1 MNLKTKT
8 FFAVLLTV
16 LLTGSSASLV
26 AYADN
31 HDQTLPPNP
40 DAENFGNATP
50 PPATVDISAD
60 HALDTVPNTRSG
72 DNEDAVNEA
81 ARRTPDGTVD
91 LIVNIPGTG
100 GSFNAREGLGNYIN
114 VIYRWAIGIGAL
126 LALAIIVFAGVRYVA
141 SAGKPA
147 AQADAK
153 GWIFDAIIG
162 LVLLIGAAVLLYTIN
177 PRILNIGSSDE
188 PIRELEAIREQR
200 NAEARNAELEAIQ
213 NSQAS
218 RQANQTESYI
228 NGYKHEFNLND
239 DRRALQAARRM
250 LSDESSLS
258 AENYASF
265 AAAQE
270 ALFNQYPTL
279 RAHYFSERIN
289 ALETGA
295 YQNPYNFSEGNQ
307 FSYQA
312 DGYISWQEA
321 NNEYPT
327 GFNEY
332 ARQQFYQM
340 RKEGVVNEVVTQGNN
355 KTPQQVARQLIE
367 IEQRAYLTDGDAH
380 PWVEQSRAGY
390 LAGRSQ
396 MFSQYS
402 NGSGQTEA
410 AYNQIKESGGTTT
423 WVDQISNDN

>member
-1 MNLKTKT
+1 MSLKTKT
-8 FFAVLLTV
+8 FFAALFAGLIALAPLTASV
-16 LLTGSSASLV
+16 SAE
-26 AYADN
+26 D
-31 HDQTLPPNP
+31 
-40 DAENFGNATP
+40 EATP
-50 PPATVDISAD
+50 QEANA
-60 HALDTVPNTRSG
+60 
-72 DNEDAVNEA
+72 DAVDA
-81 ARRTPDGTVD
+81 AAKTTPDGTVD
-91 LIVNIPGTG
+91 LIVDIPGTG
-100 GSFNAREGLGNYIN
+100 GSVNAHQGLGNYIN
-114 VIYRWAIGIGAL
+114 IIYRWAIGIGAL

-147 AQADAK
+147 VQADAK

-188 PIRELEAIREQR
+188 PIRELEAMREQR
-200 NAEARNAELEAIQ
+200 NAEARDAELEAIQ

-250 LSDESSLS
+250 LRDESTILS
-258 AENYASF
+258 SENYAAF

-270 ALFNQYPTL
+270 ALFNQYPAL
-279 RAHYFSERIN
+279 RAHYFSERIS
-289 ALETGA
+289 ALDTGN
-295 YQNPYNFSEGNQ
+295 YQNPYNFSEGNRI
-307 FSYQA
+307 SYQA

-321 NNEYPT
+321 NSEYPT

-332 ARQQFYQM
+332 AEQQFYQM
-340 RKEGVVNEVVTQGNN
+340 RREGVVNEVVTQGNN
-355 KTPQQVARQLIE
+355 ETPQQVARQLIE
-367 IEQRAYLTDGDAH
+367 IEQRSYLADNTAH

-390 LAGRSQ
+390 LAGRDQ

-402 NGSGQTEA
+402 NGSDQTET
-410 AYNQIKESGGTTT
+410 AYNQIKESGGITT
-423 WVDQISNDN
+423 WVD